1 MSRILA
7 IDWGKKRTGIAVSD
21 PLQIIAT
28 PLETVETGQL
38 VGWLKKYFL
47 SENVER
53 VLLGYPRAL
62 NGAPT
67 DATAGVEKFA
77 GQFRKIFPN
86 LPLQEID
93 ERFSSK
99 RASEAILQMGL
110 SKKARASKPLIDQTA
125 AALLL
130 QDYLAGPGAGSTL

>member
-1 MSRILA
+1 MSRVLA

-28 PLETVETGQL
+28 PLQTVETDQL

-47 SENVER
+47 LESVER
-53 VLLGYPRAL
+53 VLIGLPLNL
-62 NGAPT
+62 NGTPT

-86 LPLQEID
+86 LPLEEVD
-93 ERFSSK
+93 ERFSSR
-99 RASEAILQMGL
+99 RASAAIGQMGL
-110 SKKARASKPLIDQTA
+110 SKKARSSKALIDQTA

-130 QDYLAGPGAGSTL
+130 QDFLAGTTK